1 MVIIKLTG
9 LDIPPSVQHLG
20 TDYQI
25 ATDLLF
31 RNIVLESLENDI
43 DLHTKIF
50 NDILDPAVKYYAR
63 ARALLSTGYTI
74 WGNIAVFTPK
84 DVNEVELDMDMPS
97 SIAVP
102 RLTSSASEEL
112 HPPTLFNFYV
122 SGYSSI
128 GNTKLESTSWL
139 IEDLKGN
146 IVWKKLYDKTNK
158 LSITVSDIIL
168 KNNNAYR
175 ARAVFNSTSKDVSQ
189 VATIT
194 FKVGDN
200 RFCTLLSSL
209 NNLNTD
215 EAIDLKLAYKPGIS
229 HTEWEIINITDDIV
243 TSIFRDLTSE
253 NKYLE
258 TTIPAKTL
266 KPNQIYVLKIKT
278 NLDQIFTYIQF
289 STY

>member
-1 MVIIKLTG
+1 MIIVKLTG
-9 LDIPPSVQHLG
+9 LDIPANVEHYA

-31 RNIVLESLENDI
+31 RNIALESIEDRSN
-43 DLHTKIF
+43 LHTIIY
-50 NDILDPAVKYYAR
+50 NDILDPGIKYYAR

-97 SIAVP
+97 AIGVP
-102 RLTSSASEEL
+102 VLSSSAKENI
-112 HPPTLFNFYV
+112 HPPTLFSLYAKGF
-122 SGYSSI
+122 SAI

-139 IEDLKGN
+139 IEDLNGN
-146 IVWKKLYDKTNK
+146 VIWKKLYDKTNK
-158 LSITVSDIIL
+158 EAITISDILL

-175 ARAVFNSTSKDVSQ
+175 ARVIFNSTSRDSSQ
-189 VATIT
+189 VATMT

-200 RFCTLLSSL
+200 RYCNLITSL
-209 NNLNTD
+209 NNINVR
-215 EAIDLKLAYKPGIS
+215 ENNKLRIAFKPGIS

-243 TSIFRDLTSE
+243 TSIFRDLGS
-253 NKYLE
+253 NDKYLE
-258 TTIPAKTL
+258 TTIPANYL
-266 KPNQIYVLKIKT
+266 KANQIYIVKMKT
-278 NLDQIFTYIQF
+278 NLDEIFSYVQF